1 MQIVYLSNWMLLN
14 LMYKT
19 LFVINKTNLQMKCT
33 LQEKI
38 INMDYNLQINEF
50 PEDEKIFALF
60 PKE

>member
-1 MQIVYLSNWMLLN
+1 
-14 LMYKT
+14 MYKT

-50 PEDEKIFALF
+50 PEDEKSFALF

>member
-1 MQIVYLSNWMLLN
+1 
-14 LMYKT
+14 MYKT
-19 LFVINKTNLQMKCT
+19 LFVINKTNLQMKGT